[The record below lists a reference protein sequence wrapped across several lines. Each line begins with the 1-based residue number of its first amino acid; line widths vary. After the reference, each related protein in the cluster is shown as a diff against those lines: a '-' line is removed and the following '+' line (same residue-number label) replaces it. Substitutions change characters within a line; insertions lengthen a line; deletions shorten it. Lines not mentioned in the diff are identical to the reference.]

1 MASALGATLAPAL
14 ASVEFASKIVADA
27 DGTEALGADVEALKA
42 TLEAYDAASLETYY
56 GADLLGRLVA
66 WLKTLAALW
75 DVVKAQV
82 QAAADAAAA
91 EAEGA

>member
-1 MASALGATLAPAL
+1 LGTTLAPAL
-14 ASVEFASKIVADA
+14 ASVDFGAKVVADA
-27 DGTEALGADVEALKA
+27 DGTEALNVDMEALKA
-42 TLEAYDAASLETYY
+42 TLEAYDAAPLEAYY
-56 GADLLGRLVA
+56 GADLIARLVA

-75 DVVKAQV
+75 DIVKAQV